1 MERVTEA
8 NTIGAGTRNDTR
20 SETKRGT
27 AAEALFSVKK
37 QAPPESRL
45 RAFLRAV
52 RIVWQR
58 ELIRFSRSTMRLST
72 SLAQPILYLFVFGV
86 GLGRLIGQALPGFDF
101 KAFLFPGV
109 VVMSILFS
117 AVFSAVSIVWDRE
130 FGFLREMLVAPV
142 PRGGLIVGKA
152 LGGATVST
160 IQGALVLVLAP
171 LVGVRFGAWQLL
183 VGLGVMALGA
193 FSLTSFGIVIAAR
206 IQRIESF
213 QAVMQFFLMP
223 LFFLSGALY
232 PIATLPPA
240 LKALTVLDPATYAVS
255 ALRRILL
262 GAAAAEMGSDI
273 SVFGHTLGVFEE
285 ATVLAVFGVAMC
297 ILAVGLF
304 RRAE

>member
-8 NTIGAGTRNDTR
+8 KTVDATTR
-20 SETKRGT
+20 SEVKQAP
-27 AAEALFSVKK
+27 AAEALVSVTK
-37 QAPPESRL
+37 QAPPESML
-45 RAFLRAV
+45 GAFLRAV

-86 GLGRLIGQALPGFDF
+86 GLGRLIGAAVPGFDF
-101 KAFLFPGV
+101 KVFLFPGV

-232 PIATLPPA
+232 PIATLPPV

-255 ALRRILL
+255 ALRRTLL
-262 GAAAAEMGSDI
+262 GAAAANMGSDI
-273 SVFGHTLGVFEE
+273 TVFGHTLGVFEE
-285 ATVLAVFGVAMC
+285 ATVLAVFGAAMC
-297 ILAVGLF
+297 ALAVGLF

>member
-1 MERVTEA
+1 VA
-8 NTIGAGTRNDTR
+8 
-20 SETKRGT
+20 K
-27 AAEALFSVKK
+27 AAEDVTAVAGQSITAEEGATDLPVVGSATDTT
-37 QAPPESRL
+37 QLESSL
-45 RAFLRAV
+45 VAFTRAV

-58 ELIRFSRSTMRLST
+58 ELIRFSRSTMRLTT

-86 GLGRLIGQALPGFDF
+86 GLGQLIGGSVPGFDF
-101 KAFLFPGV
+101 KAFLFPGIV
-109 VVMSILFS
+109 IMSIIFS

-130 FGFLREMLVAPV
+130 FGFMREMLVAPV

-171 LVGVRFGAWQLL
+171 AAGVHLKPASLL
-183 VGLGVMALGA
+183 IGLAIMALAA
-193 FSLTSFGIVIAAR
+193 FTLTSFGIVIAAR

-232 PIATLPPA
+232 PLETLPSW
-240 LKALTVLDPATYAVS
+240 LKTLTALDPATYAVS
-255 ALRRILL
+255 ALRRTFL
-262 GAAAAEMGSDI
+262 GGQVSGFGSEI
-273 SVFGHTLGVFEE
+273 RWFGYTLGVAQEI
-285 ATVLAVFGVAMC
+285 AVLAAFGVAMC
-297 ILAVGLF
+297 MLAVALF